1 MNSVRYS
8 ILDTYVVSIIF
19 IRNTVPSR
27 RTLCNRRSAGSMP
40 EFFDINRYIAGSIP
54 EFFDIDQ
61 YIAGSIPEF
70 FDINRYQICIRNLHC
85 KYNSVQ

>member
-1 MNSVRYS
+1 
-8 ILDTYVVSIIF
+8 
-19 IRNTVPSR
+19 
-27 RTLCNRRSAGSMP
+27 MP